1 MFTTLNDGTIENLV
15 HIVKIYVD
23 GSNVIDERA
32 RGSLDSVV
40 EYFDTPEQALARKTE
55 LMNQLAI

>member
-23 GSNVIDERA
+23 GSNVIYERA

-40 EYFDTPEQALARKTE
+40 EYFDTPEQALARKIE